1 MQNIQDSKAI
11 FLRPFFRQFNGI
23 YGELSMFIKHHTES
37 LRLEKSTIQTENW
50 NVLVNLKISIN
61 LWMKFGFALP
71 FLFRTSSWVWTNST
85 HQQLCIQEVMQLQ
98 LLVHLQPVLIHL
110 LLLFLGKVI
119 ILLLHRV
126 TFLHLVPAQPLAH
139 LGLVQTPWNHLT
151 EHSLE
156 SLYWAFLSPDSIC
169 FITSSQINQA
179 IWFFNYSFGKY
190 IENHYDSTQTARPWW
205 ATRALFHLGVK
216 RSSNSTFCKS
226 AMACLSFL
234 AWS

>member
-1 MQNIQDSKAI
+1 MQNTQDSKAI

-156 SLYWAFLSPDSIC
+156 SLYWAFLG
-169 FITSSQINQA
+169 ITLL
-179 IWFFNYSFGKY
+179 Y
-190 IENHYDSTQTARPWW
+190 
-205 ATRALFHLGVK
+205 LFHHFQP
-216 RSSNSTFCKS
+216 N
-226 AMACLSFL
+226 
-234 AWS
+234 